1 MIRAPHSTQ
10 EKPVPN
16 PLRRLVLANGEE
28 RVLEITEETIA
39 LRIPKHRHARARS
52 DHLLAAGASALS
64 GRRCAPARTEE
75 TVMTRLD
82 ILAIGVAFGVLFYF
96 ALVRTARLLVA
107 RLDRRADAARV
118 RRALAAVAD
127 RVIRARPRGGFDMPP
142 QDIVRKQF
150 VESLVLGGS
159 PMPAIVLNGGLKS

>member
-1 MIRAPHSTQ
+1 
-10 EKPVPN
+10 
-16 PLRRLVLANGEE
+16 
-28 RVLEITEETIA
+28 
-39 LRIPKHRHARARS
+39 
-52 DHLLAAGASALS
+52 
-64 GRRCAPARTEE
+64 
-75 TVMTRLD
+75 MTRLD